1 MHPVI
6 LEHDAGS
13 DHRIARCP
21 SPSLIYAWI
30 HCQVSVAHL
39 GPRPVHPCIPQSQVL
54 LFSVISELLI
64 PALLHDPVLPYLL
77 ASSFPIYVFL
87 CVDQSLIRFDLESF
101 TCRFLL
107 SPRPFTSHTPTPP
120 PFHSVPVFSTDEVFI
135 SEQSCCARLPRGGS
149 QHPPHLAR
157 HRTCRAGI
165 PGAPEALSPVHSD
178 HARAPPQD

>member
-1 MHPVI
+1 MHPDI

-64 PALLHDPVLPYLL
+64 SALLHDPGLTYLL

-107 SPRPFTSHTPTPP
+107 SPRPSHHTPP
-120 PFHSVPVFSTDEVFI
+120 PLPHSILFLSSQPTKSSSPSSLVVRVCREVVHNI
-135 SEQSCCARLPRGGS
+135 
-149 QHPPHLAR
+149 HHLAR
-157 HRTCRAGI
+157 HRACRGGI
-165 PGAPEALSPVHSD
+165 PGAPQALSPVH
-178 HARAPPQD
+178 